1 MKTKFFAT
9 IITALLLVGAANA
22 QTLKVGYTNV
32 DYILNNL
39 PDAKDIENKL
49 KTEKAQYDKLL
60 NDKIADFQK
69 KYDDYQKNA
78 QTMSAVIRADREKEL
93 QNGQQSIQEFQ
104 QNSES
109 ALAQKQQQLLAPVL
123 DKIDKAIKDVAK
135 EAGYTYVFNTDAGQ
149 GSTPILLVAPD
160 SDNISDLVFKKLGVT
175 PPAKTQATTTAPAT
189 GTQPA
194 ATPKKN

>member
-32 DYILNNL
+32 DYVLNNL

-60 NDKIADFQK
+60 QDKIADFQK

-78 QTMSAVIRADREKEL
+78 QSMSAVIRADREKEL